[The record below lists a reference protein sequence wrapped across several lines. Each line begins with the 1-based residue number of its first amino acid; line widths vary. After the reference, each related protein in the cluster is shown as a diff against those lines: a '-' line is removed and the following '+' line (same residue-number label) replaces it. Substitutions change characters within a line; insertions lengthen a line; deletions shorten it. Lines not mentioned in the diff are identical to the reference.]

1 MINQDNNNNNNNKD
15 TFDINGNKNN
25 HNNNNNNVNP
35 AITQITISLP
45 KKRLSWYQDNQGNG

>member
-25 HNNNNNNVNP
+25 HNNNNSVNP